1 MGKRWSMSETATL
14 EPETK
19 QNWSSW
25 LNPVLTPDQ
34 WGEVRRAVEAG
45 MGMPEAAKQWGVDY
59 EAVKKRAQRE
69 EWLTDSRIKMLAEK
83 LKAEEA
89 LKIERKNA
97 AEGKSLTVPQA
108 ENGQKTAG
116 EAILP
121 QKSALESVAA
131 SLEGYRSR
139 TLLKLAK
146 LAEKGVEKAIDANLN
161 IENWQDA
168 KIAAELALK
177 LHAPQAGN
185 SVQVNVLTDGSA
197 SFEVENFPVIEA
209 EES

>member
-1 MGKRWSMSETATL
+1 M
-14 EPETK
+14 
-19 QNWSSW
+19 
-25 LNPVLTPDQ
+25 
-34 WGEVRRAVEAG
+34 
-45 MGMPEAAKQWGVDY
+45 
-59 EAVKKRAQRE
+59 
-69 EWLTDSRIKMLAEK
+69 
-83 LKAEEA
+83 
-89 LKIERKNA
+89 
-97 AEGKSLTVPQA
+97 
-108 ENGQKTAG
+108 
-116 EAILP
+116 P

-185 SVQVNVLTDGSA
+185 AVQVNVITDGSA
-197 SFEVENFPVIEA
+197 CFGEGEFPAFDVED
-209 EES
+209 

>member
-1 MGKRWSMSETATL
+1 MGKRWPMSETATL
-14 EPETK
+14 EEPK
-19 QNWSSW
+19 AAKVWASW
-25 LNPVLTPDQ
+25 DNPLLTPEGWQ
-34 WGEVRRAVEAG
+34 EVRRAVEAG
-45 MGMPEAAKQWGVDY
+45 MSMPEAAVAFGVTLDAIKQ
-59 EAVKKRAQRE
+59 RSSRE
-69 EWLTDSRIKMLAEK
+69 EWLTEKRIQK
-83 LKAEEA
+83 L
-89 LKIERKNA
+89 A
-97 AEGKSLTVPQA
+97 AEAISRRYENVQKSPLVTEP
-108 ENGQKTAG
+108 EKPAG

-177 LHAPQAGN
+177 LHAPQASN

-197 SFEVENFPVIEA
+197 SFDVEDFPVIDA

>member
-1 MGKRWSMSETATL
+1 MTL
-14 EPETK
+14 EPEVK
-19 QNWSSW
+19 SNWSSW
-25 LNPVLTPDQ
+25 QNPVATPER
-34 WGEVRRAVEAG
+34 WKEIRRAVEAG
-45 MGMPEAAKQWGVDY
+45 MSQREASEVFQVSYDAMRQRAAREGWITDARIKILAEKVAEKEAAKVM
-59 EAVKKRAQRE
+59 EAQKSQAVTE
-69 EWLTDSRIKMLAEK
+69 GEK
-83 LKAEEA
+83 
-89 LKIERKNA
+89 
-97 AEGKSLTVPQA
+97 P
-108 ENGQKTAG
+108 AG

-177 LHAPQAGN
+177 LHAPQASN

-197 SFEVENFPVIEA
+197 SFEVEDFPVIEA
-209 EES
+209 DEG

>member
-1 MGKRWSMSETATL
+1 MEAT
-14 EPETK
+14 EENVMEKPTEQK
-19 QNWSSW
+19 GEVWNSW
-25 LNPVLTPDQ
+25 ANPVATQERWL
-34 WGEVRRAVEAG
+34 EVRRAVEAG
-45 MGMPEAAKQWGVDY
+45 MTQIEASQVFRLSY
-59 EAVKKRAQRE
+59 EAIKKRAQRE
-69 EWLTDSRIKMLAEK
+69 EWITDG
-83 LKAEEA
+83 
-89 LKIERKNA
+89 KI
-97 AEGKSLTVPQA
+97 KSLIIEKKASPEIVPQG
-108 ENGQKTAG
+108 ENGQEKAPL
-116 EAILP
+116 APLP
-121 QKSALESVAA
+121 PQNALEAVAA

-177 LHAPQAGN
+177 LHAPQALN

-197 SFEVENFPVIEA
+197 SFDVEDFPVIEA